1 MVKAAGS
8 QWIVEMFLGFRCFQ
22 TSLFGTQTTTASTG
36 LFGAQ
41 NTGFGQTQTGTGLF
55 GQTGF
60 GQTQQQV
67 CAQLCFG
74 MVQKTSFGVV

>member
-1 MVKAAGS
+1 MKPFTVYVS
-8 QWIVEMFLGFRCFQ
+8 FCCFQ
-22 TSLFGTQTTTASTG
+22 TSLFGAPATTASTG

-41 NTGFGQTQTGTGLF
+41 SGFGQTQTGTGLF

-67 CAQLCFG
+67 SQTN
-74 MVQKTSFGVV
+74 V